1 MTDKKFRKLDEFK
14 DLLPTWFA
22 QNFSDRKIAK
32 LCGVSH
38 VYIGQYRKQHY
49 SPSQS
54 EQNICIVDTGTTS
67 KDDLL
72 VIRKSAIDGA
82 SKTTDACKL
91 KHFTD
96 IIMKID
102 TAIVETHI
110 KSDLESKVKMWTLDE
125 LRANLRDVTIDIA
138 YYEHFGKIH
147 FDDITGNE
155 PTLEQFRKNAKSYLD
170 SCVINVIQ
178 NKMPA
183 SFARKE

>member
-1 MTDKKFRKLDEFK
+1 MTD
-14 DLLPTWFA
+14 
-22 QNFSDRKIAK
+22 QNVGS
-32 LCGVSH
+32 
-38 VYIGQYRKQHY
+38 
-49 SPSQS
+49 
-54 EQNICIVDTGTTS
+54 VDTGTTS

-110 KSDLESKVKMWTLDE
+110 KSDLESKIKMWTLDE
-125 LRANLRDVTIDIA
+125 LRASLRDITIDIA

-147 FDDITGNE
+147 FDDVTGNE
-155 PTLEQFRKNAKSYLD
+155 PTLKQFRKNAKSYLD
-170 SCVINVIQ
+170 SCVMNVIQ
-178 NKMPA
+178 NKIPVPF
-183 SFARKE
+183 SSDYGINSESY